1 VISRATVS
9 NVPAYPKKLPT
20 VLIASL
26 AVMVLCSG
34 WVLTRELLAAPV
46 ATAPR
51 PSRIGVGRRRR
62 TPAIADAAPARF
74 ASLPDRALPAA
85 GVPVAAI
92 KEVAADVDGGGGP
105 IAVFGAGRG
114 LDSTGIAIKLARALA
129 ENGGRVVLV
138 ELGSGDEAI
147 KAISSDPSAGG
158 LAELAAGTASFSGI
172 ITKDKQSALN
182 LITSGRTPADRLT
195 ILSAPGMAPTFAALA
210 RSYDHLVLDAG
221 ALGGPEMTAIA
232 EIAPHAFLLTET
244 ATGAATAAGRERLID
259 AGFDD
264 VTVLV
269 GARAGV
275 AAAGAA
281 AA

>member
-1 VISRATVS
+1 
-9 NVPAYPKKLPT
+9 
-20 VLIASL
+20 
-26 AVMVLCSG
+26 MF
-34 WVLTRELLAAPV
+34 
-46 ATAPR
+46 
-51 PSRIGVGRRRR
+51 
-62 TPAIADAAPARF
+62 D
-74 ASLPDRALPAA
+74 
-85 GVPVAAI
+85 
-92 KEVAADVDGGGGP
+92 
-105 IAVFGAGRG
+105 AGRG
-114 LDSTGIAIKLARALA
+114 LDTTGIAIKLARALA

-138 ELGSGDEAI
+138 GLSSGSNDAI

-158 LAELAAGTASFSGI
+158 LAELAAGTASFSEI

-182 LITSGRTPADRLT
+182 LITSGRTPTDRLA
-195 ILSAPGMAPTFAALA
+195 ILSAPGMAPMFAALA

-221 ALGGPEMTAIA
+221 ALGGPEMAAIA
-232 EIAPHAFLLTET
+232 EIAPHAFLLTES

-269 GARAGV
+269 GARAG

>member
-1 VISRATVS
+1 
-9 NVPAYPKKLPT
+9 
-20 VLIASL
+20 
-26 AVMVLCSG
+26 M
-34 WVLTRELLAAPV
+34 
-46 ATAPR
+46 
-51 PSRIGVGRRRR
+51 
-62 TPAIADAAPARF
+62 
-74 ASLPDRALPAA
+74 
-85 GVPVAAI
+85 
-92 KEVAADVDGGGGP
+92 
-105 IAVFGAGRG
+105 FGATGG
-114 LDSTGIAIKLARALA
+114 LDTTGVAIKLARALA
-129 ENGGRVVLV
+129 ENGGRVVLLG
-138 ELGSGDEAI
+138 LGSGDDAI

-182 LITSGRTPADRLT
+182 LLTSGRTAADRLA

-221 ALGGPEMTAIA
+221 ALGGPEMAAIA
-232 EIAPHAFLLTET
+232 EIAPHAFLLTES
-244 ATGAATAAGRERLID
+244 ATGVATAAGRERLID

-269 GARAGV
+269 GARAG

>member
-1 VISRATVS
+1 
-9 NVPAYPKKLPT
+9 
-20 VLIASL
+20 
-26 AVMVLCSG
+26 
-34 WVLTRELLAAPV
+34 
-46 ATAPR
+46 
-51 PSRIGVGRRRR
+51 
-62 TPAIADAAPARF
+62 
-74 ASLPDRALPAA
+74 
-85 GVPVAAI
+85 
-92 KEVAADVDGGGGP
+92 
-105 IAVFGAGRG
+105 VFGVARG
-114 LDSTGIAIKLARALA
+114 LDATGIAIKLARALA

-138 ELGSGDEAI
+138 ELGSGDDAI

-158 LAELAAGTASFSGI
+158 LAELAAGTASFSAI

-182 LITSGRTPADRLT
+182 LITSGQTPADRLT

-221 ALGGPEMTAIA
+221 ALGGPEMGAIA

-269 GARAGV
+269 GARTG
-275 AAAGAA
+275 AAVAGAA